1 MLTISQ
7 SRHLI
12 IGHSKYMNQPSQ
24 IEEKNSI
31 TFEVIRYITFYYFS
45 VAIFLT
51 VSQVVLEYFQIKRD
65 IELQIKE
72 IEESFS
78 ESLTNSLWEFNDIQ
92 TKAIVDGIAKT
103 PSIIHVSVKNPKDD
117 IVYAAGKEMEP
128 LPRDSGAFFDP
139 GEIFIYK
146 KALKKQTEDQGAE
159 LIGTLRI
166 YSGNKIIF
174 EQLSHIVLSIVIN
187 SILKTIFLWAILL
200 VFFNNKLKSPL
211 EEFVKSISAINPK
224 NPTPVDLD
232 ISKDIIEFSRIQN
245 AFNDLIRQLTNYK
258 EVLEAIVE
266 NKTELLKEKNEEVH
280 DLLDQLKQAQ
290 SQILKQEKLTSL
302 GILSAGIA
310 HELKNPLNL
319 SKNTS
324 LMIKD
329 LISEN
334 GELNPEFKNEVLKFL
349 DIAVENNNRMNDII
363 KNMLIQAR
371 LETSDYSEINLKSF
385 VNTNFNIL
393 SKSRNKQGVEKIR
406 FINDVGPELKIE
418 VQANDFGRLL
428 LNIFE
433 NSLHS
438 IKEKTDA
445 KIVENFEG
453 EIRVSAEELENGNV
467 RFEVADN
474 GMGIEE
480 EDLDKIL
487 EPFYTTKPPGSG
499 TGLGLYL
506 SYEIIKQHGGKI
518 DISSK
523 PKEYAIMKIE
533 LPKKQKK
540 A

>member
-1 MLTISQ
+1 
-7 SRHLI
+7 
-12 IGHSKYMNQPSQ
+12 
-24 IEEKNSI
+24 
-31 TFEVIRYITFYYFS
+31 
-45 VAIFLT
+45 
-51 VSQVVLEYFQIKRD
+51 
-65 IELQIKE
+65 
-72 IEESFS
+72 
-78 ESLTNSLWEFNDIQ
+78 
-92 TKAIVDGIAKT
+92 
-103 PSIIHVSVKNPKDD
+103 
-117 IVYAAGKEMEP
+117 MEP
-128 LPRDSGAFFDP
+128 LPRDNSAFFDP
-139 GEIFIYK
+139 GEIFKYK
-146 KALKKQTEDQGAE
+146 KELRKTTDDLGSE

-224 NPTPVDLD
+224 NPTPVDLE
-232 ISKDIIEFSRIQN
+232 ISRDIIEFSRIQN

-280 DLLDQLKQAQ
+280 DLLDQLKLAQ

-334 GELNPEFKNEVLKFL
+334 SEIGPDFKKELLKFL

-371 LETSDYSEINLKSF
+371 LEASDYSLIQLRNF
-385 VNTNFNIL
+385 INTNFNIL
-393 SKSRNKQGVEKIR
+393 NKSKSDQGVEDVR
-406 FINDVGPELKIE
+406 FINEVPPELEIE

-428 LNIFE
+428 LNVFE

-438 IKEKTDA
+438 IQDKIKA
-445 KIVENFEG
+445 KIESDYRG
-453 EIRVSAEELENGNV
+453 EIRVTARELDSDSIV
-467 RFEVADN
+467 FEIADN

-480 EDLDKIL
+480 DDLDKIL

-518 DISSK
+518 DIDSK
-523 PKEYAIMKIE
+523 PKEYAVMKIK
-533 LPKKQKK
+533 LPKRQMKESKDG
-540 A
+540 AP